1 MATKILVVDDN
12 KLNIR
17 LLTDILEDEGYE
29 ITSLR
34 SGYQVLE
41 TVHDIKPDIV
51 LLDIMM
57 PGLDGFEVCKK
68 LKGDFEIKDI
78 PVIMIT
84 AKTEGS
90 DIKKALELGAFDY
103 IKKPIDEA
111 EVIARVQSAL
121 RYKYKLDELKEMAMK
136 DGLTGLYNHALLI
149 ELFEKEFIK
158 QRRDASCLAFAMLD
172 IDYFKK
178 VNDTYGHMVGDVI
191 LKELAAILMESVRRS
206 DIVGR
211 YGGEEFGIVIP
222 EATSDDV
229 FQLCERI
236 RKSTENYSFQAD
248 GKVIKITVSIGIYFK
263 GFNDEISHTD
273 MIKKADEA
281 LYKAKRDGR
290 NRVEIN

>member
-1 MATKILVVDDN
+1 MAGKILIVDDS

-17 LLTDILEDEGYE
+17 VLTDILVDEDYE
-29 ITSLR
+29 IASLEN
-34 SGYQVLE
+34 GLEVLE
-41 TVHDIKPDIV
+41 TVHAIKPDIV
-51 LLDIMM
+51 LLDIIM
-57 PGLDGFEVCKK
+57 PEIDGFEICKR

-78 PVIMIT
+78 PVIMVT
-84 AKTEGS
+84 AKTDGS
-90 DIKKALELGAFDY
+90 EIKKALEYGAFDY
-103 IKKPIDEA
+103 IKKPIDEI

-149 ELFEKEFIK
+149 ELFEKEYVK
-158 QRRDASCLAFAMLD
+158 QCRDASCLSFAMID

-191 LKELAAILMESVRRS
+191 LKQLAGILLESVRRS

-211 YGGEEFGIVIP
+211 YGGEEFSIIIP
-222 EATSDDV
+222 EATSNDV

-236 RKSTENYSFQAD
+236 RKNIENYTFNAD
-248 GKVIKITVSIGIYFK
+248 DKAIKITVSIGIYFK
-263 GFNDEISHTD
+263 GFNDEISHTA
-273 MIKKADEA
+273 MIKKADDN